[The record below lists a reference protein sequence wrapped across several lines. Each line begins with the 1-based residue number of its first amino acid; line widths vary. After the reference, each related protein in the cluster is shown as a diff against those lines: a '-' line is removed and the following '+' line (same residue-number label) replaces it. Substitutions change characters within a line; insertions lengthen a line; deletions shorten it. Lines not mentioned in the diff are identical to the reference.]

1 MNDKNTMNDV
11 KNYLMHFDYILN
23 NMRNKMLNPILTN
36 NITID
41 FIRCMIPHHEAAIYM
56 CQNLLNY
63 NVNDSLKRIAN
74 NIIRTQTS
82 GIKIM
87 QSILLTTHDYIN
99 SNNAVSKYLNN
110 YFKITKEMLY
120 RMNNSLKSTNI
131 NLNFI
136 SEMIPHHEGAIA
148 MCNNLLLYN
157 IDPRLKRLA
166 ESIIIEQSRGIE
178 QLKHVWYELKQ
189 M

>member
-87 QSILLTTHDYIN
+87 QSIL
-99 SNNAVSKYLNN
+99 
-110 YFKITKEMLY
+110 
-120 RMNNSLKSTNI
+120 
-131 NLNFI
+131 
-136 SEMIPHHEGAIA
+136 
-148 MCNNLLLYN
+148 
-157 IDPRLKRLA
+157 
-166 ESIIIEQSRGIE
+166 
-178 QLKHVWYELKQ
+178 
-189 M
+189 